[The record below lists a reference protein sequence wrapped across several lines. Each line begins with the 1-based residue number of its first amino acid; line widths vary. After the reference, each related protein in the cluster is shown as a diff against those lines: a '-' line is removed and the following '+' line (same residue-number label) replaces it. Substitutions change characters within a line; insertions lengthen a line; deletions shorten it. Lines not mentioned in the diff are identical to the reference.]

1 LEAKQEE
8 KKATQKNISGT
19 DFPDE
24 EGRPASQDIL
34 CNVLSMLKIRDG
46 RLEWTQVMR
55 SNDLFR
61 GVPYNFVQFTV
72 LQEVIA
78 GWLGLEVGA
87 YDHVSDSLH
96 VYEGDFEALKGFD
109 TRVQAAPNT
118 HSLRLPKEESDEAFA
133 ALERRLDAM
142 TADWLTE
149 KGMQKLLEGNSLP
162 EAFQNF
168 LRVAAADSARR
179 RGWTGLSEDIIGRCT
194 VGALLRIWEE
204 WALRTGSP

>member
-87 YDHVSDSLH
+87 YDHVSDSCMSTK
-96 VYEGDFEALKGFD
+96 VTLK
-109 TRVQAAPNT
+109 R
-118 HSLRLPKEESDEAFA
+118 
-133 ALERRLDAM
+133 
-142 TADWLTE
+142 
-149 KGMQKLLEGNSLP
+149 
-162 EAFQNF
+162 
-168 LRVAAADSARR
+168 
-179 RGWTGLSEDIIGRCT
+179 
-194 VGALLRIWEE
+194 
-204 WALRTGSP
+204 